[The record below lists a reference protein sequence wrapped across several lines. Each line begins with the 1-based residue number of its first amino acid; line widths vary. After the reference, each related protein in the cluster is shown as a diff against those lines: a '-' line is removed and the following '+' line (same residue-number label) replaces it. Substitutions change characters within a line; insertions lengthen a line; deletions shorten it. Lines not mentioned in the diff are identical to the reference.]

1 MNNEKFSTDY
11 AMVNFIKPL
20 FLGTEREFA
29 NLYANPIKAGQHKDS
44 SKREIKIMK
53 QRSYV
58 LHKKLS
64 KFVQRKEAALL
75 KTFLPQKYE
84 YVLFVPMTETQN
96 RLYEFILEA
105 LRKVGGSKGKTLI
118 IDYTCL
124 RKIWTHPK
132 VLETAY
138 MNAIMNR
145 NKKERKNMQ
154 AALNPEAVDD
164 DQPDDVFDSH
174 DGVMSVTNNWWKN
187 HVTQDD
193 LETLVPSNKLL
204 TMFEILRMCEEMG
217 EKWWVFDRFF

>member
-1 MNNEKFSTDY
+1 
-11 AMVNFIKPL
+11 MVNFIKPL

-75 KTFLPQKYE
+75 KTFLPTKYE

-96 RLYEFILEA
+96 RLYEFILEV
-105 LRKVGGSKGKTLI
+105 LKKVGSKGKTLI

-132 VLETAY
+132 VLESAY
-138 MNAIMNR
+138 QNAIANK
-145 NKKERKNMQ
+145 NKKDRKNFQ
-154 AALNPEAVDD
+154 AVNLDTVDNE
-164 DQPDDVFDSH
+164 QPDDVLDSH
-174 DGVMSVTNNWWKN
+174 EGVMSVTNNWWRN
-187 HVTQDD
+187 HLTQDD

-204 TMFEILRMCEEMG
+204 TMLEILRMCEEMG
-217 EKWWVFDRFF
+217 EKWYVLKSYEKTEVTIMFPA